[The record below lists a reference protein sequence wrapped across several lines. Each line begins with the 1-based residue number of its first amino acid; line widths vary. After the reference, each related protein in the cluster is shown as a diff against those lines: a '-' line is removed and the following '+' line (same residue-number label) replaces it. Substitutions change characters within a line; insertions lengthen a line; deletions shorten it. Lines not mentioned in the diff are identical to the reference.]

1 MKRITIKTNRIVS
14 FGLVL
19 AMLAIL
25 MGPPLQVAQ
34 AAALTSKS
42 DAMSRLEVSV
52 ADSPKSDH
60 AIQFTTPTGVASTQT
75 IVITFPA
82 DFDGA
87 NDSQG
92 ALDFSDV
99 DLFEDTTP
107 DTVCDGTA
115 ETLVASAPAAGE
127 WSAVFS
133 GTEGRILTFTSGG
146 ASAIVAAASQVCVKI
161 GENATGGA
169 ANSQY
174 INPSTTGSKT
184 ITLSVG
190 SGADTGD
197 IVVNIITDD
206 SVAVSGTVAETMTFT
221 IDDISIG
228 FGTLTSANARFAS
241 GDANGTAGPTSAFAH
256 TMTMATN
263 AASGYSIKYNG
274 ATLTSGGNTITVA
287 TITGDEDGTPT
298 TVEQFAIGFTTN
310 GNATIVSAYNQV
322 SPTFNYS
329 FVASTET
336 EVISETVSTATETFS
351 AFYLANI
358 TGATEAG
365 SYTTAIT
372 YTATAN
378 F

>member
-1 MKRITIKTNRIVS
+1 MKKINTITS
-14 FGLVL
+14 LGVL
-19 AMLAIL
+19 LALLAIL
-25 MGPPLQVAQ
+25 VGPPLQVAQ

-60 AIQFTTPTGVASTQT
+60 AIQLTTPTGVASAQT

-92 ALDFSDV
+92 ALDFNDV

-107 DTVCDGTA
+107 DAVCDGTA
-115 ETLVASAPAAGE
+115 ETLVASAPATTE

-133 GTEGRILTFTSGG
+133 GTEGRTLTFTSGG
-146 ASAIVAAASQVCVKI
+146 ASAIIAAASQVCVKI

-174 INPSTTGSKT
+174 INPSTIGSKT

-221 IDDISIG
+221 IGDISIG

-241 GDANGTAGPTSAFAH
+241 GDGNGTAGPTSASAH

-263 AASGYSIKYNG
+263 AASGYNINYNG
-274 ATLTSGGNTITVA
+274 ATLASGGNTITVA
-287 TITGDEDGTPT
+287 TITGDEDGVPAS
-298 TVEQFAIGFTTN
+298 EQFAIGFTTN

-322 SPTFNYS
+322 TPTFNYS

-336 EVISETVSTATETFS
+336 LIISETVPTATETFS

>member
-1 MKRITIKTNRIVS
+1 MIAMFT
-14 FGLVL
+14 VL
-19 AMLAIL
+19 ML
-25 MGPPLQVAQ
+25 PFAQ
-34 AAALTSKS
+34 IAYAAALTSKS

-52 ADSPKSDH
+52 ADVPKSDH

-82 DFDGA
+82 DFDGS

-107 DTVCDGTA
+107 DSACDGTA
-115 ETLVASAPAAGE
+115 ETLVASGATVSE
-127 WSAVFS
+127 WNTVFS
-133 GTEGRILTFTSGG
+133 GTENRILTFTSGG
-146 ASAIVAAASQVCVKI
+146 ASAIIAAGSQVCVKI

-174 INPSTTGSKT
+174 INPSTTGPKT

-197 IVVNIITDD
+197 LVVNIITDD
-206 SVAVSGTVAETMTFT
+206 SVAVSGTVVETMTFA
-221 IDDISIG
+221 ILDISIG
-228 FGTLTSANARFAS
+228 FGTLTSNNARFAS
-241 GDANGTAGPTSAFAH
+241 GDGNGTAGPTSASAH

-263 AASGYSIKYNG
+263 AASGYSIRYNG
-274 ATLTSGGNTITVA
+274 ATLTCSGCSGSPTINVA
-287 TITGDEDGTPT
+287 TITGDEDGAPAS
-298 TVEQFAIGFTTN
+298 EQFAIGFTTN

-336 EVISETVSTATETFS
+336 EVISETAPTATETFS

>member
-1 MKRITIKTNRIVS
+1 MKKINTITS
-14 FGLVL
+14 LGVL
-19 AMLAIL
+19 LALLAVLI
-25 MGPPLQVAQ
+25 GPPLQVAQ

-42 DAMSRLEVSV
+42 DVMSRVKVS
-52 ADSPKSDH
+52 SPTDVLSDH
-60 AIQFTTPTGVASTQT
+60 AIQFTTPTGVASGQT
-75 IVITFPA
+75 IVITFPS

-87 NDSQG
+87 NDPQG
-92 ALDFSDV
+92 ALDVNDV

-107 DTVCDGTA
+107 DAVCDGTA
-115 ETLVASAPAAGE
+115 ETLVASGATASQ
-127 WSAVFS
+127 WNTVFS
-133 GTEGRILTFTSGG
+133 GTENRTLTFTSGG
-146 ASAIVAAASQVCVKI
+146 ASAIIAAGSQVCVKI
-161 GENATGGA
+161 GENATGGSS
-169 ANSQY
+169 NSQY
-174 INPSTTGSKT
+174 ANPTTAGSKT

-197 IVVNIITDD
+197 LVVNILADD
-206 SVAVSGTVAETMTFT
+206 QVAVSGTVVETMTFT
-221 IDDISIG
+221 IDDNSIG
-228 FGTLTSANARFAS
+228 FGNLTASNARFAN
-241 GDANGTAGPTSAFAH
+241 GAGTGANGPTSVSAH

-263 AASGYSIKYNG
+263 AASGYSIRYNG
-274 ATLTSGGNTITVA
+274 ATLISGGNTINVA
-287 TITGDEDGTPT
+287 TITGDEDGTPGT
-298 TVEQFAIGFTTN
+298 EQFAIGFTTN

-329 FVASTET
+329 FVANTET
-336 EVISETVSTATETFS
+336 EVISEAVPTATETFS

>member
-1 MKRITIKTNRIVS
+1 MKKIQTITS
-14 FGLVL
+14 LGVL
-19 AMLAIL
+19 LALLAIL
-25 MGPPLQVAQ
+25 VGPPLQVAH

-42 DAMSRLEVSV
+42 DAMSRIEVSV
-52 ADSPKSDH
+52 ADVPKSDH
-60 AIQFTTPTGVASTQT
+60 AIQFTTPTGVASAQT

-87 NDSQG
+87 SDAQG
-92 ALDFSDV
+92 ALDFNDV

-115 ETLVASAPAAGE
+115 ETLVASAPSASQ

-133 GTEGRILTFTSGG
+133 GTEGRTLTFTSGG
-146 ASAIVAAASQVCVKI
+146 ASAIIAAASQVCVMI
-161 GENATGGA
+161 GENAIGGA

-174 INPSTTGSKT
+174 INPSTIGSKT

-197 IVVNIITDD
+197 LVVNIITDD
-206 SVAVSGTVAETMTFT
+206 SVAVSGTVAETMTFAI
-221 IDDISIG
+221 IDADISIG
-228 FGTLTSANARFAS
+228 FGTLVSANARFAS
-241 GDANGTAGPTSAFAH
+241 GDGNGTAGPTSAAAH

-263 AASGYSIKYNG
+263 AASGYSIRYNG
-274 ATLTSGGNTITVA
+274 ATLAAGTPTISVA
-287 TITGDEDGTPT
+287 TITGDEDGVPGG
-298 TVEQFAIGFTTN
+298 EQFAIGFTTN
-310 GNATIVSAYNQV
+310 GNATIASAYNQV
-322 SPTFNYS
+322 TPTFNYS

-336 EVISETVSTATETFS
+336 EVISETVPTATETFS

-358 TGATEAG
+358 SGATEAG

>member
-1 MKRITIKTNRIVS
+1 MKYITIKTSTIVS

-25 MGPPLQVAQ
+25 IGPPLQVAN

-52 ADSPKSDH
+52 ADSPLSDH
-60 AIQFTTPTGVASTQT
+60 AIQFTTPTGVASAQT

-87 NDSQG
+87 NDPQG
-92 ALDFSDV
+92 ALDFNDV

-133 GTEGRILTFTSGG
+133 GTENRILTFTSGG
-146 ASAIVAAASQVCVKI
+146 ASAIIAAASQVCVKI

-197 IVVNIITDD
+197 LVVNIITDD
-206 SVAVSGTVAETMTFT
+206 SVAVSGTVVESMTFT

-241 GDANGTAGPTSAFAH
+241 GDGNGTAGPTSASAH

-274 ATLTSGGNTITVA
+274 ATLTSGGNTIIVA
-287 TITGDEDGTPT
+287 TITGDEDGVPAS
-298 TVEQFAIGFTTN
+298 EQFAIGFTTN

-322 SPTFNYS
+322 LPTFNYS

-336 EVISETVSTATETFS
+336 EVISETVPTAIETFS
-351 AFYLANI
+351 AFYLTNI